1 MLEYFSLFYYTVP
14 IQIIVT
20 FLFVLHGILFYKKIK
35 EFKILI
41 LYGIISLLQCG
52 FGVYISVFTDHDFS
66 KNIIIRNSI
75 NIFMLFEYIVFY
87 YFIINSIKSAKIKK
101 VLRFFAAGYPLLV
114 FYYWIY
120 TPAFNEI
127 PDYLTVIESYLII
140 IGCLFYYLE
149 IFTTPANIKLLEHPQ
164 FWTIT
169 GMLLLFAFLIPLFL
183 QRNNILLNFID
194 LYNTIYVM
202 NFIGYIT
209 LFIFFNIGLR
219 CQIKISA

>member
-1 MLEYFSLFYYTVP
+1 
-14 IQIIVT
+14 
-20 FLFVLHGILFYKKIK
+20 
-35 EFKILI
+35 
-41 LYGIISLLQCG
+41 
-52 FGVYISVFTDHDFS
+52 
-66 KNIIIRNSI
+66 
-75 NIFMLFEYIVFY
+75 MLFEYIVFY
-87 YFIINSIKSAKIKK
+87 HFIINSIKSVKIKK
-101 VLRFFAAGYPLLV
+101 ILRFFVAGYPILV

-219 CQIKISA
+219 CQIKTSA